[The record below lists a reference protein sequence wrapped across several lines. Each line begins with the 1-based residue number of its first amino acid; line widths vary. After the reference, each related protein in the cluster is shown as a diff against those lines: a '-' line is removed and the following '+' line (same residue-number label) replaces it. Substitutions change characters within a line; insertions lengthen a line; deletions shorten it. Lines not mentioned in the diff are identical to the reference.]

1 MDTLLSFLPY
11 VAVAVIAYNL
21 GNHMAAL
28 RIMRNLVKNPENMI
42 ELITQ
47 LKQINES
54 ELEGM
59 PDNAVEVESL
69 DQNGVVYA
77 YEKATGKFLSQAEDL
92 RSAMVEAAKRNPGK
106 QFWHPEL
113 KQDSHIA

>member
-1 MDTLLSFLPY
+1 MDTLFSFLPY

-69 DQNGVVYA
+69 IQNGVVYA

-92 RSAMVEAAKRNPGK
+92 RSAMMEAAKRNPGK

-113 KQDSHIA
+113 TQDSHIA